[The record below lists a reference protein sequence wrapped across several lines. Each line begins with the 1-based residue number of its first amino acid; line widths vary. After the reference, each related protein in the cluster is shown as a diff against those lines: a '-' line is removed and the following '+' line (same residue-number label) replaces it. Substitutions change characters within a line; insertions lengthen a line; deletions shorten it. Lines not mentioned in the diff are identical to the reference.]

1 MEVGLVS
8 QNLTEDGY
16 EEYIDK
22 IVNIFRLSSKKSS
35 ILFDMKINNY
45 QADIKLS
52 ILNQNGE
59 RERFHD
65 VILQCDQNF
74 YQKFLVTLVKRI
86 YFSGDIATSDIVHLS
101 DSDLVT
107 FRMITS
113 NNDLFSVDG
122 LSIDD
127 ANHLVNISKVEE
139 DEKKTLTLS
148 NHHGNGSLWIF
159 LLLVVIILILLVII
173 FFVISR

>member
-1 MEVGLVS
+1 MEVGLMN

-16 EEYIDK
+16 DDYIDN

-35 ILFDMKINNY
+35 ILYDMKIKDY

-65 VILQCDQNF
+65 VILNCDQNF
-74 YQKFLVTLVKRI
+74 YQNFLTTLVQKI
-86 YFSGDIATSDIVHLS
+86 YLTGNIATSDIVHLS

-107 FRMITS
+107 FRMITT
-113 NNDLFSVDG
+113 NNDLFSIDG
-122 LSIDD
+122 LSMDD
-127 ANHLVNISKVEE
+127 ANHLVEMSKVEE
-139 DEKKTLTLS
+139 EEKTLLKLP
-148 NHHGNGSLWIF
+148 NHRGNGSLWIF
-159 LLLVVIILILLVII
+159 LLILFIILIILIALI
-173 FFVISR
+173 FIFKH